1 MKFGHPFSSI
11 DKLAAAEEENKIY
24 EKIAN
29 DIDKNIIDKGIWTKA
44 FSKSEGNLDKQKAIY
59 IELMFQHYKKK
70 QDAEKEIEKVEKAK
84 RAVAAAKSAMEAE
97 KNYHYAQARNYTDQL
112 KREKEKFKQEQREFE
127 KKLKEG
133 K

>member
-1 MKFGHPFSSI
+1 MKFGNPFSSI

-70 QDAEKEIEKVEKAK
+70 QDAEKEIEKVEIKK
-84 RAVAAAKSAMEAE
+84 PEPKKE
-97 KNYHYAQARNYTDQL
+97 T
-112 KREKEKFKQEQREFE
+112 KEKINTTQ
-127 KKLKEG
+127 KEIRT
-133 K
+133 KENLEVKN